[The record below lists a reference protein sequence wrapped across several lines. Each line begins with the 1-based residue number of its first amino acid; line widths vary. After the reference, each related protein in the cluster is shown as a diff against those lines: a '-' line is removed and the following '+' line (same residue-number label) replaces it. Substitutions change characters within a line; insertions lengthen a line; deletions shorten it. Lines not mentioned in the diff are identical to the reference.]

1 MKFNCDSAAGDI
13 IVEILSDACLLGS
26 ILINIYWSIHVYFAG
41 IPQIVVTEICNS
53 NRNVLKENNQS
64 PTDTGVLG
72 PILMMTQEDIDIS
85 ALSSL
90 SINN

>member
-26 ILINIYWSIHVYFAG
+26 ILINIYWWIHVYFAG
-41 IPQIVVTEICNS
+41 IPQIVVTEICNN

-72 PILMMTQEDIDIS
+72 PILMMTQEDIHIS
-85 ALSSL
+85 ALLSL
-90 SINN
+90 GMNN

>member
-26 ILINIYWSIHVYFAG
+26 ILINIYWWIHVYFAG
-41 IPQIVVTEICNS
+41 IPQIVVTEICNN

-72 PILMMTQEDIDIS
+72 PILMMTQEDIHIS
-85 ALSSL
+85 ALLSL

>member
-26 ILINIYWSIHVYFAG
+26 ILINIYWWIHVYFAG
-41 IPQIVVTEICNS
+41 IPQIVVTEICNN

-64 PTDTGVLG
+64 QTDTGVLG

-85 ALSSL
+85 ALLSL

>member
-26 ILINIYWSIHVYFAG
+26 ILINIYWWIHVYFAG
-41 IPQIVVTEICNS
+41 IPQIVVTEICNN

-72 PILMMTQEDIDIS
+72 PILMMTQEDIHIS
-85 ALSSL
+85 ALLSL
-90 SINN
+90 GINN